1 MTEEPTTLYCYVH
14 PNRETTLRCNR
25 CERPICADCAVLTPT
40 GYRCK
45 ECVREQKK
53 VFDTA
58 KWYDYVLGFVVAGF
72 LSGVASFLVTLIGGI
87 GFIGWFLI
95 ILAGP
100 VAGVAIAESVRY
112 VVRRHRAKPLYYTV
126 IAGVILGALPVL
138 LTQLFIMNLFGI
150 LFQVIY
156 LGITI
161 PTVYTRLSGIQI
173 SR

>member
-1 MTEEPTTLYCYVH
+1 MIEDSTTLYCYVH
-14 PNRETTLRCNR
+14 PTRETSLRCNR

-53 VFDTA
+53 IFDTA
-58 KWYDYVLGFVVAGF
+58 EWYDYVFGFIVASV
-72 LSGVASFLVTLIGGI
+72 LSGIASFLVTLIGGI

-95 ILAGP
+95 IVAGP
-100 VAGVAIAESVRY
+100 VAGVVIAESVRS
-112 VVRRHRAKPLYYTV
+112 VIRRRRAKPLYYTV
-126 IAGVILGALPVL
+126 VAGVVIGALPVL
-138 LTQLFIMNLFGI
+138 LSQLIILNLFGI

-156 LGITI
+156 LGITV

>member
-1 MTEEPTTLYCYVH
+1 MTGETTTLYCYVH
-14 PNRETTLRCNR
+14 PDRETGLRCNR

-58 KWYDYVLGFVVAGF
+58 EWYDYLLGLIVAGI

-87 GFIGWFLI
+87 GFIGWFLL

-100 VAGVAIAESVRY
+100 VAGMVIAEGVRY
-112 VVRRHRAKPLYYTV
+112 VIRRRRAKRLYYTV
-126 IAGVILGALPVL
+126 VAGVVLGALPIL
-138 LTQLFIMNLFGI
+138 LTQLFTLNLFGI

-156 LGITI
+156 LAITV

>member
-1 MTEEPTTLYCYVH
+1 MTEDTNTLYCYVH
-14 PNRETTLRCNR
+14 PDRETTLRCNR
-25 CERPICADCAVLTPT
+25 CERPICAECAVLTPT

-58 KWYDYVLGFVVAGF
+58 EWYDYLSGFIVAAF
-72 LSGVASFLVTLIGGI
+72 LSGIASFLVTLIGGI

-95 ILAGP
+95 IIAGP
-100 VAGVAIAESVRY
+100 VAGIAIAESVRF
-112 VVRRHRAKPLYYTV
+112 VVRRHRSKPLYYTV
-126 IAGVILGALPVL
+126 IAGVVLGALPVL
-138 LTQLFIMNLFGI
+138 LTQLFLMSLFSI

-156 LGITI
+156 LGITV

-173 SR
+173 TR